1 MAMTESQKK
10 YEKKRMQSCKSYTIK
25 YTPKETTESDRLQK
39 YLNST
44 GLSANAYLKELVK
57 RDLDNKGVAYPDM
70 IDNDNND
77 LNND

>member
-25 YTPKETTESDRLQK
+25 YTPKEMNESNRLQR

-44 GLSANAYLKELVK
+44 GLSANTYLKELVK
-57 RDLDNKGVAYPDM
+57 KDLDSKGIRYT
-70 IDNDNND
+70 DNTD
-77 LNND
+77 L

>member
-1 MAMTESQKK
+1 MAMTDSQKK

-25 YTPKETTESDRLQK
+25 YTPKEINESDRLQG

-57 RDLDNKGVAYPDM
+57 YDLDNKGVAYPDM

>member
-25 YTPKETTESDRLQK
+25 YTPKEINESDRLQV

-77 LNND
+77 MNND

>member
-1 MAMTESQKK
+1 MAYNKK
-10 YEKKRMQSCKSYTIK
+10 ADANYRKKTQSFALKYFATDIQDGLRLKYYIEKNELSC
-25 YTPKETTESDRLQK
+25 
-39 YLNST
+39 
-44 GLSANAYLKELVK
+44 NAYLKELVK

>member
-25 YTPKETTESDRLQK
+25 YTPKEMNESNRLQR

-44 GLSANAYLKELVK
+44 GLSANTYLKELVK
-57 RDLDNKGVAYPDM
+57 KDLDSKGIEYT
-70 IDNDNND
+70 DNSIEP
-77 LNND
+77 

>member
-25 YTPKETTESDRLQK
+25 YTPKEMSESNRLQR

-44 GLSANAYLKELVK
+44 GLSANAYIKELIK
-57 RDLDNKGVAYPDM
+57 KDLDNKEIEYTDSTDS
-70 IDNDNND
+70 ID
-77 LNND
+77 L

>member
-25 YTPKETTESDRLQK
+25 YTPKEINESDRLQV

-57 RDLDNKGVAYPDM
+57 HDLDNKGVAYPDM

-77 LNND
+77 MNND

>member
-25 YTPKETTESDRLQK
+25 YTPKEINESDRLQG
-39 YLNST
+39 YLNNT

-70 IDNDNND
+70 IDND

>member
-25 YTPKETTESDRLQK
+25 YTPKEINESDRLQR

-44 GLSANAYLKELVK
+44 GLSANAYLKELVR
-57 RDLDNKGVAYPDM
+57 RDLDSKGIGYA
-70 IDNDNND
+70 DNTDNMD
-77 LNND
+77 V

>member
-25 YTPKETTESDRLQK
+25 YTPKEINESDRLQV

-57 RDLDNKGVAYPDM
+57 RDLDNKGVAYPDIM
-70 IDNDNND
+70 DNDNND
-77 LNND
+77 MNND